1 MENKTKYRQQ
11 FKAIL
16 YVLIVLGFV
25 SIGQILVLLV
35 LLK

>member
-1 MENKTKYRQQ
+1 MENKIKYNQQ

-16 YVLIVLGFV
+16 YVLIVLGLV
-25 SIGQILVLLV
+25 SVGQMLVLLV